1 MSRGHRSWT
10 HDAMTEAPGRKN
22 DAHLSSVPGGE
33 GGAAKIGEVFRRIIL
48 ERNKMKGWLI
58 DDLYRRTEPLLR
70 IRRPQPQSGRA
81 VWSAER

>member
-33 GGAAKIGEVFRRIIL
+33 GGAAKIGEVFL
-48 ERNKMKGWLI
+48 PYYPLI
-58 DDLYRRTEPLLR
+58 RYFLR
-70 IRRPQPQSGRA
+70 GTHPSRAYA
-81 VWSAER
+81 VWRGVHNG

>member
-33 GGAAKIGEVFRRIIL
+33 GGAAKIGGSFFVYKESVAGCKWVDFAGCVAL
-48 ERNKMKGWLI
+48 GGTWVLN
-58 DDLYRRTEPLLR
+58 
-70 IRRPQPQSGRA
+70 
-81 VWSAER
+81 